1 MLNRFEGY
9 RIEVTNDEGV
19 MCTGSFCI
27 DNLEQ
32 LTSYAPEFK
41 GAPKFSSVFIQLDGV
56 YENTDWD
63 KEFKASQEVGI
74 DTWIIQ
80 YAEGFND
87 RAEEKTS
94 FYVPTKLPWVTKQYD
109 IMNRMFEAAKQNGMK
124 LIVGLYPGD
133 YSKKTLQAPSNTISS

>member
-1 MLNRFEGY
+1 MMHGLK
-9 RIEVTNDEGV
+9 
-19 MCTGSFCI
+19 MCIRDSCI

-63 KEFKASQEVGI
+63 KEFNASQEVGI

-87 RAEEKTS
+87 SAEEKS
-94 FYVPTKLPWVTKQYD
+94 QSLNNELDEYLEQLKNRSEMRMLFKL
-109 IMNRMFEAAKQNGMK
+109 AKG
-124 LIVGLYPGD
+124 
-133 YSKKTLQAPSNTISS
+133 